1 MPFDPTAE
9 EDQAQAVT
17 RLVDNSLSDAERPA
31 IEAWASER
39 PEVTRQVAAQRGV
52 ADALSRG
59 GPEPP
64 ERLVA
69 AVADRV
75 RASERRKTRFTVP
88 AWLGPNLTRRPA
100 FAGVALA
107 AVCAVVAIV
116 VIGVVGGTNRPSI
129 PAAAQLAFA
138 PSTGAAPTARS
149 GTLLNIS
156 YAGITFPNY
165 APQFAVYATGQR
177 TDRIGGR
184 PALTVFYRLPNGA
197 RLSYTVFSG
206 RPVRRPLAARPVVF
220 QGVPLHTFTTSSGL
234 AVVTLVRFG
243 RTCVLAAPTRRDL
256 VLALAAAP
264 IREQA
269 A

>member
-9 EDQAQAVT
+9 EDQAQAIT
-17 RLVDNSLSDAERPA
+17 RLVDNTLSDAERPA
-31 IEAWASER
+31 IEAWASEH
-39 PEVTRQVAAQRGV
+39 PEIKQQIATERGV
-52 ADALSRG
+52 ADALSHG

-64 ERLVA
+64 ARLVG
-69 AVADRV
+69 AVRDRV
-75 RASERRKTRFTVP
+75 RASERRKTRLTVP
-88 AWLGPNLTRRPA
+88 AWLGNLTRRPA
-100 FAGVALA
+100 FAGAALV

-116 VIGVVGGTNRPSI
+116 VVGVVSGTNSPSI
-129 PAAAQLAFA
+129 PAAAKLAFA
-138 PSTGAAPTARS
+138 PSTGAAPGVKS
-149 GTLLNIS
+149 PTLLNVT
-156 YAGITFPNY
+156 YAGITYPNY
-165 APQFAVYATGQR
+165 GPQFAVYASGLR
-177 TDRIGGR
+177 TDKIGGR
-184 PALTVFYRLPNGA
+184 PALTVFYRLPNGH

-206 RPVRRPLAARPVVF
+206 APVRLPRAAREVVF

-243 RTCVLAAPTRRDL
+243 RTCVLAAPTRRDI

>member
-9 EDQAQAVT
+9 EDRAQAIT
-17 RLVDNSLSDAERPA
+17 RLVDNTLSDAERPA
-31 IEAWASER
+31 VEAWVNEH
-39 PEVTRQVAAQRGV
+39 PEIRQQVAAQRGV
-52 ADALSRG
+52 ADALTHA
-59 GPEPP
+59 GPDPP
-64 ERLVA
+64 ARLVG
-69 AVADRV
+69 AVRDRV
-75 RASERRKTRFTVP
+75 RASERRKTRLTAP
-88 AWLGPNLTRRPA
+88 AWLGNLTRRPA
-100 FAGVALA
+100 VAGAALA
-107 AVCAVVAIV
+107 AVCAVIAIV
-116 VIGVVGGTNRPSI
+116 VVGVLPGSSPSI

-138 PSTGAAPTARS
+138 PSTGAAPGIKS
-149 GTLLNIS
+149 PTLLNVT

-165 APQFAVYATGQR
+165 GPQFAVYATGQR

-184 PALTVFYRLPNGA
+184 PALTVFYRLPNGH

-206 RPVRRPLAARPVVF
+206 APVRRPRAARPVVF

-243 RTCVLAAPTRRDL
+243 RTCVLAAPTPRDL

>member
-1 MPFDPTAE
+1 MTFDPKAE
-9 EDQAQAVT
+9 EDQAEAIT
-17 RLVDNSLSDAERPA
+17 RLVDNTLSAAERPA
-31 IEAWASER
+31 VEAWANER
-39 PEVTRQVAAQRGV
+39 PDIRRQIADQRGV

-69 AVADRV
+69 AVRDRV
-75 RASERRKTRFTVP
+75 GASGQRRAHVTLP
-88 AWLGPNLTRRPA
+88 AWLSVKPARRPVVGGA
-100 FAGVALA
+100 ALA
-107 AVCAVVAIV
+107 AVCAVVALVIV
-116 VIGVVGGTNRPSI
+116 GIVSGTSSPSI
-129 PAAAQLAFA
+129 PAAAKLAFA
-138 PSTGAAPTARS
+138 PSTGAAPTARNAQ
-149 GTLLNIS
+149 LLNIS

-165 APQFAVYATGQR
+165 AQFAVQPTGTR
-177 TDRIGGR
+177 TDQIGGR
-184 PALTVFYRLPNGA
+184 PALTVFYRLPNGD

-206 RPVRRPLAARPVVF
+206 PPVRLPRAARSVVF
-220 QGVPLHTFTTSSGL
+220 DGVPLRTFTTRSGL

>member
-1 MPFDPTAE
+1 MPFDPKSD
-9 EDQAQAVT
+9 EDQARAIT

-31 IEAWASER
+31 IEEWASKR
-39 PEVTRQVAAQRGV
+39 PDIARQVAVQRQVAA
-52 ADALSRG
+52 ALSHG

-64 ERLVA
+64 ARLLTGVR
-69 AVADRV
+69 DRV
-75 RASERRKTRFTVP
+75 RASDRRQGRSTLP
-88 AWLGPNLTRRPA
+88 AWLGSNSTLRPA
-100 FAGVALA
+100 LGGAALA
-107 AVCAVVAIV
+107 AVCAVVALVIV
-116 VIGVVGGTNRPSI
+116 GIVPGAGSPSI
-129 PAAAQLAFA
+129 PAAAKLAFA
-138 PSTGAAPTARS
+138 PSTGAAPAARS
-149 GTLLNIS
+149 ATLLDVS
-156 YAGITFPNY
+156 YAGITYPNY
-165 APQFAVYATGQR
+165 AQFSVQPTGIR

-206 RPVRRPLAARPVVF
+206 APVRLPRAARTVVF
-220 QGVPLHTFTTSSGL
+220 EGVPLRTFTTRSGL

-264 IREQA
+264 VREQA